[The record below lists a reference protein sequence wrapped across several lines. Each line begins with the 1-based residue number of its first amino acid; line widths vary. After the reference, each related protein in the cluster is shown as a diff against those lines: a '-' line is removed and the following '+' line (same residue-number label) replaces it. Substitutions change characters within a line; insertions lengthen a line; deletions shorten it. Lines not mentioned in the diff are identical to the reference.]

1 MPSSSFAAEVSQA
14 LAFCRARAIRQK
26 PTLRACLK
34 GGPALLALVLMVS
47 AAALHEESPP
57 LSMKAPVV
65 APAPMDLERD
75 GWVALFKLGN
85 EVIETRPAPLESPLL
100 AATESQRAG
109 ETGIWLKPSERSYL
123 SGARVTA
130 IDPESIEP
138 KAGKPSRRALLSQR
152 FETTAAPE
160 SPFAAALRRAGT
172 QGYRER
178 FASRAGRLSRS
189 LTVLAARA
197 EALAERDRASVG
209 GTRLQPTVAEQIR
222 RNSESMPTTR
232 HLSDL
237 LVTGPG
243 AAPIAQQAAASSAL
257 SPGS

>member
-14 LAFCRARAIRQK
+14 LAFCRAQAIRHR

-34 GGPALLALVLMVS
+34 GSPALLAVVVMVS
-47 AAALHEESPP
+47 AAALREEAPP

-100 AATESQRAG
+100 AGTDSQRAG

-130 IDPESIEP
+130 VDPESIEP
-138 KAGKPSRRALLSQR
+138 KAGKTSRRAGLSRR
-152 FETTAAPE
+152 FETMAAPE
-160 SPFAAALRRAGT
+160 SSFAAALRRAGT

-197 EALAERDRASVG
+197 EALADQERASFG

-237 LVTGPG
+237 LVAGPS
-243 AAPIAQQAAASSAL
+243 AAPVAQQAALPSAPG
-257 SPGS
+257 PGS